1 MRSDDLQDCLDL
13 CRADLDPDLFAATV
27 AVHSIHRLIAAGG
40 GRVERPD
47 EQETLS
53 PHHLEAFLARAVE
66 TSKRTKHF
74 EQEWRRLQ
82 RLMPQ
87 IQTAWERGQALF
99 QKGLARAEANPE
111 EMEDLSMIDFAGGYY
126 TAIDARRTYPR
137 GPVQQ
142 AWARS
147 GYMVAWWQHVLA
159 EQDTSLSGE
168 MCVITDVSCGCD
180 GKSGGDPGG

>member
-1 MRSDDLQDCLDL
+1 MRSDDLEDDLDL
-13 CRADLDPDLFAATV
+13 RRAGLDPERFAAAL
-27 AVHSIHRLIAAGG
+27 AVQHIRRLIAAGG

-66 TSKRTKHF
+66 TSKRTKRF

-99 QKGLARAEANPE
+99 QKGLARAKANPE

>member
-47 EQETLS
+47 EQEALC

-66 TSKRTKHF
+66 TSKRTKRF

-82 RLMPQ
+82 RLVPQ
-87 IQTAWERGQALF
+87 IQAAWERGQALL
-99 QKGLARAEANPE
+99 QEDLARATANHE
-111 EMEDLSMIDFAGGYY
+111 VMEYLSMIDFAEDCY
-126 TAIDARRTYPR
+126 AAVDACRTYPHD
-137 GPVQQ
+137 PVQQ

-147 GYMVAWWQHVLA
+147 GYMLAWWQHVLA
-159 EQDTSLSGE
+159 EEDTSL
-168 MCVITDVSCGCD
+168 
-180 GKSGGDPGG
+180 